1 VFFKV
6 LIGVNWGYGMELL
19 TMKEYAESRKVTYEA
34 VCKQVRQYKKK
45 ELKGHLTYQGK
56 LTFLDETAVDFL
68 DRHRM
73 KRNIVLAPTSE
84 EVQRDMRHLQS
95 ELTRAWQEVD
105 RLKTQIIDL
114 QAEKVELVED
124 RAKYTALLE
133 LKEDLIIRI
142 NKADEEI
149 KQLELDNKRVKAEIE
164 LSEKQLEEKQQEI
177 EKNKQELDSYK
188 PMFLGFYRKIKSQQ
202 PTDQEK

>member
-1 VFFKV
+1 
-6 LIGVNWGYGMELL
+6 MELV
-19 TMKEYAESRKVTYEA
+19 TIKEYAESRKVTYEA

-84 EVQRDMRHLQS
+84 EIQRDMRHLQS

-105 RLKTQIIDL
+105 RLKTQVIDL
-114 QAEKVELVED
+114 QAEKIGLVED

-133 LKEDLIIRI
+133 LKEDLTIRI

-149 KQLELDNKRVKAEIE
+149 KQLELDNKRIKAEIE
-164 LSEKQLEEKQQEI
+164 LSEKRLEEKQQEI
-177 EKNKQELDSYK
+177 EKDKQELASYQRTIFGLYK
-188 PMFLGFYRKIKSQQ
+188 KVPRQQ
-202 PTDQEK
+202 DNQQET